1 MANLSRFEPE
11 IPARASRPEEDFLG
25 TETLFMVGFKTEVPT
40 RASDALAAPTSV
52 EPEQRDILSSP
63 GSLPSAQ
70 LPAGTPTPAPVARDA
85 LTVALARV
93 TATGSDRSVSDD
105 SIDLDAIDSRFHAGR
120 CVCMACSND
129 RVGPGGDSATPLS
142 GGATAAP
149 APAASLQTLADYLRV
164 SYWQDAGT
172 VSRHYNLGTNGNNP
186 NAGEILYN
194 LSGWNFDTDGNG
206 SLDGDTNGLD
216 TTARRDMAREAF
228 KLFQAVLGIRFVET
242 TATDTS
248 VDIFF
253 TDNDLGSAYAYAAG
267 NSYSNGV
274 DYSVINVSSNWY
286 SSLSGF
292 DTYTHQTF
300 QHEIGHVLGLGHQ
313 GLYNGSG
320 AYSTDAQFAN
330 DSWQASMMSYF
341 SQTENPTTGASYAFL
356 QTAMSVDWLAL
367 DDIYRSYGYGI
378 SNSFNGDTVYG
389 VNTTITAAV
398 SRIFNEFS
406 VYADTTAYTIADA
419 SGYDTI
425 DVSNFSADQQ
435 INLAPSQA
443 ASTTPSRSNIGGL
456 TGNVTIG
463 VGTVIEAATGGAGND
478 SFFGNDAANTF
489 RGNGGNDSFT
499 DSFGSDVYF
508 GDAGSDW
515 LYFSESID
523 LLRYE
528 LSGDSLLF
536 SRNLGSADVDRV
548 WNGLE
553 NLSFNSVAYS
563 YQQLVDSLAG
573 PPLAAVTI
581 SSANGLA
588 SGSATNATALP
599 FSGTLSLGLGSNQSI
614 AFYRNGTQVGTAS
627 LTAPGATSWTFNL
640 QEAAGTATVSYT
652 ARVVESGTG
661 RLGTLSSPFV
671 LTVDTVAPVVGVNA
685 LETQDT
691 TPLLSGTVSEAGA
704 TVSVTIGALTRTAAN
719 NGNGTWSLQWNDTL
733 AAGNTY
739 DVVASAT
746 DPASNSGTDTTT
758 AELIVRPDD
767 FAAGTTTTGAV
778 PLGGSRSGVLELSGD
793 RDWFAV
799 DLQAGRNYEF
809 RLNGAGLAD
818 PLLRL
823 RNGAGTELASND
835 DASSTDLNSLIRY
848 TAASSDRFYLEAAA
862 FNDASSGG
870 YSVAAS
876 DVTPPPTA
884 SILYF
889 SLQNAVTTTSASVM
903 GGLTAQRN
911 DIVAF
916 DGSRFSTWLN
926 GDASG
931 LSGALLR
938 DFHIVSA
945 DEVVVALQSPV
956 TLAGIAFNDSD
967 LARLTRSGGG
977 WSVSMMFDGS
987 DVGLTTNAEAI
998 DAVTGLAD
1006 GSWLISTRGSGS
1018 VSGVSSFSAEDIL
1031 RFRPTSLGTTSTGS
1045 WSLYAD
1051 MSDVGITGTNE
1062 NITAVDVAA
1071 DGRMFLTTSGNIG
1084 ATTGGTSVSGTNEDV
1099 VVFQPT
1105 TLGSTTTGSY
1115 PSPLFFDGSL
1125 YGLGPN
1131 ALLGID
1137 VPV

>member
-1 MANLSRFEPE
+1 MANTNRFQPE
-11 IPARASRPEEDFLG
+11 IATRARRPQEDPLG
-25 TETLFMVGFKTEVPT
+25 PEAQPLVRLEAEVPS
-40 RASDALAAPTSV
+40 RVPDAFIPPSPV
-52 EPEQRDILSSP
+52 EL
-63 GSLPSAQ
+63 
-70 LPAGTPTPAPVARDA
+70 LPAGTTAAPPVALEARDA
-85 LTVALARV
+85 LVLAVAAA
-93 TATGSDRSVSDD
+93 TAVRSNAPFSAD
-105 SIDLDAIDSRFHAGR
+105 SVDLDAIDSRFHAGR

-164 SYWQDAGT
+164 GYWQAAGT
-172 VSRHYNLGTNGNNP
+172 VSRLYNLGTNGDNP
-186 NAGEILYN
+186 NAGEIRYN

-228 KLFQAVLGIRFVET
+228 KLFEAVLGIRFVET

-300 QHEIGHVLGLGHQ
+300 LHEIGHVLGLGHQ

-356 QTAMSVDWLAL
+356 QTPMSVDWLAL
-367 DDIYRSYGYGI
+367 DDIYRTYGYGI
-378 SNSFNGDTVYG
+378 SNAFNGDTVYG

-406 VYADTTAYTIADA
+406 LYADTTAYTIVDS
-419 SGYDTI
+419 SGYDII

-443 ASTTPSRSNIGGL
+443 ASTTLSISNIGGRIGNL
-456 TGNVTIG
+456 TLA
-463 VGTVIEAATGGAGND
+463 VGTVIEAAIGGAGND
-478 SFFGNDAANTF
+478 SFFGNTAANTF
-489 RGNGGNDSFT
+489 RGGGGNDSFT

-508 GDAGSDW
+508 GDDGTDW

-523 LLRYE
+523 LIRYE

-536 SRNLGSADVDRV
+536 SRLSGNSDVDRV

-553 NLSFNSVAYS
+553 NLSFSGVATT
-563 YQQLVDSLAG
+563 YQQLIDNLGG
-573 PPLAAVTI
+573 PVLPGVTI
-581 SSANGLA
+581 GAANGSLA
-588 SGSATNATALP
+588 SGAATGSTALA
-599 FSGTLSLGLGSNQSI
+599 FSGTLTQALAADQSI
-614 AFYRNGTQVGTAS
+614 AFFRNGVQVGTAS
-627 LTAPGATSWTFNL
+627 PTAPGAVNWSFDL
-640 QEAAGTATVSYT
+640 QEASGSNTFTYT
-652 ARVVESGTG
+652 ARVVEAGSG
-661 RLGTLSSPFV
+661 RLGTVSNAFV
-671 LTVDTVAPVVGVNA
+671 LTVDSVAPVVGVNA

-691 TPLLSGTVSEAGA
+691 TPLLGGTVSEAGA
-704 TVSVTIGALTRTAAN
+704 TVSVTIGALTRTATN

-733 AAGNTY
+733 AAGQTY
-739 DVVASAT
+739 DVMARAT
-746 DPASNSGTDTTT
+746 DPAGNSGTDTTT

-778 PLGGSRSGVLELSGD
+778 PLGGSSSGVLELSGD

-823 RNGAGTELASND
+823 RNGAGSELASND

-848 TAASSDRFYLEAAA
+848 TATSSGRFYLEAAA
-862 FNDASSGG
+862 FTDAGAGG
-870 YSVAAS
+870 YSVAAA

-884 SILYF
+884 PVLYL
-889 SLQNAVTTTSASVM
+889 SLQNAVSTSSGSVLN
-903 GGLTAQRN
+903 GLTAATN
-911 DIVAF
+911 DILAF

-926 GDASG
+926 GNASG

-956 TLAGIAFNDSD
+956 TLAGIAFDDSD
-967 LARLTRSGGG
+967 LARLTRSGGV

-1006 GSWLISTRGSGS
+1006 GSWLISTSGSGS
-1018 VSGVSSFSAEDIL
+1018 VPGVSFAAEDIL
-1031 RFRPTSLGTTSTGS
+1031 RFTPTSLGANTAGS
-1045 WSLYAD
+1045 WSFYAD
-1051 MSDVGITGTNE
+1051 MSDVGITGTAE
-1062 NITAVDVAA
+1062 NITAIDVAA
-1071 DGRMFLTTSGNIG
+1071 DGRMFLTTGGN
-1084 ATTGGTSVSGTNEDV
+1084 ARASTGGTSVSGANEDV
-1099 VVFQPT
+1099 FVFRPT
-1105 TLGSTTTGSY
+1105 ALGATTTGSY
-1115 PSPLFFDGSL
+1115 PAPLFFDGSL

-1131 ALLGID
+1131 AVLGLD

>member
-1 MANLSRFEPE
+1 MANLSCFEPE

-52 EPEQRDILSSP
+52 EAEQRDILSSP

-70 LPAGTPTPAPVARDA
+70 LPAGSPTPAPLAPVARDA

-93 TATGSDRSVSDD
+93 TAIGSDRSVSDY

-120 CVCMACSND
+120 CACMACSNN
-129 RVGPGGDSATPLS
+129 RVGPDGDSATPLS

-149 APAASLQTLADYLRV
+149 APAGSLQILADYLRV
-164 SYWQDAGT
+164 GYWQDAGT
-172 VSRHYNLGTNGNNP
+172 VSRLYNLGTNGNNP
-186 NAGEILYN
+186 NAGELRYN

-216 TTARRDMAREAF
+216 TTARRDIAREAF

-300 QHEIGHVLGLGHQ
+300 LHEIGHVLGLGHQ

-341 SQTENPTTGASYAFL
+341 SQTQNPTTGASYAFL

-378 SNSFNGDTVYG
+378 SKAFNGDTVYG
-389 VNTTITAAV
+389 VNTTITADV

-406 VYADTTAYTIADA
+406 VYADTTAYTIVDA

-425 DVSNFSADQQ
+425 DVRNFSADQQ

-443 ASTTPSRSNIGGL
+443 ASTIPSTSNIGGRIGNL
-456 TGNVTIG
+456 TLA
-463 VGTVIEAATGGAGND
+463 VGTVIEAAIGGAGND
-478 SFFGNDAANTF
+478 SFFGNAAANTF
-489 RGNGGNDSFT
+489 RGGGGNDIFT

-508 GDAGSDW
+508 GDYGTDW
-515 LYFSESID
+515 LFFSESID
-523 LLRYE
+523 LIRYE

-536 SRNLGSADVDRV
+536 SRLSGNSDVDRV

-553 NLSFNSVAYS
+553 NLSFSGVATT
-563 YQQLVDSLAG
+563 YQQLIDNLGG
-573 PPLAAVTI
+573 PVLPGVTI
-581 SSANGLA
+581 GAANGGLA
-588 SGSATNATALP
+588 SGAATGSTVLA
-599 FSGTLSLGLGSNQSI
+599 FSGTLTQTLAADQSI
-614 AFYRNGTQVGTAS
+614 AFFRNGVQAGTAS
-627 LTAPGATSWTFNL
+627 PTAPGAVSWGFDL
-640 QEAAGTATVSYT
+640 QETSGSNTFTYT
-652 ARVVESGTG
+652 ARVVEAGSG
-661 RLGTLSSPFV
+661 RLGTVSNAFV

-704 TVSVTIGALTRTAAN
+704 TVSVTIGALTGTAAN

-733 AAGNTY
+733 AAGQTY
-739 DVVASAT
+739 DVVARAT
-746 DPASNSGTDTTT
+746 DPAGNSGTGT

-767 FAAGTTTTGAV
+767 FAAGTTTSGAV
-778 PLGGSRSGVLELSGD
+778 PLGGSRSGVLEVSSD

-809 RLNGAGLAD
+809 RLNSA
-818 PLLRL
+818 
-823 RNGAGTELASND
+823 
-835 DASSTDLNSLIRY
+835 DLNSLIRY
-848 TAASSDRFYLEAAA
+848 TAASSGRFYLEAAA
-862 FNDASSGG
+862 FNDAGAG
-870 YSVAAS
+870 YYTVTAN
-876 DVTPPPTA
+876 DVTPPPAA

-889 SLQNAVTTTSASVM
+889 SLQKAVTTTSASVM

-916 DGSRFSTWLN
+916 DGSLLHLAQRQRQRPERRPAARFPH
-926 GDASG
+926 
-931 LSGALLR
+931 R
-938 DFHIVSA
+938 QH
-945 DEVVVALQSPV
+945 
-956 TLAGIAFNDSD
+956 
-967 LARLTRSGGG
+967 R
-977 WSVSMMFDGS
+977 
-987 DVGLTTNAEAI
+987 
-998 DAVTGLAD
+998 
-1006 GSWLISTRGSGS
+1006 
-1018 VSGVSSFSAEDIL
+1018 
-1031 RFRPTSLGTTSTGS
+1031 
-1045 WSLYAD
+1045 
-1051 MSDVGITGTNE
+1051 
-1062 NITAVDVAA
+1062 
-1071 DGRMFLTTSGNIG
+1071 
-1084 ATTGGTSVSGTNEDV
+1084 
-1099 VVFQPT
+1099 
-1105 TLGSTTTGSY
+1105 
-1115 PSPLFFDGSL
+1115 
-1125 YGLGPN
+1125 
-1131 ALLGID
+1131 
-1137 VPV
+1137 

>member
-1 MANLSRFEPE
+1 MANLSRFEAE

-25 TETLFMVGFKTEVPT
+25 TESLFLAGFKAEDPS
-40 RASDALAAPTSV
+40 RAVDALAAPTSV

-63 GSLPSAQ
+63 GALLA
-70 LPAGTPTPAPVARDA
+70 APVARDA

-93 TATGSDRSVSDD
+93 RASSSDRSVSDD
-105 SIDLDAIDSRFHAGR
+105 TIDLDAIDSRFHAGR
-120 CVCMACSND
+120 CACMACSND
-129 RVGPGGDSATPLS
+129 RVGPGSDSATPLS

-149 APAASLQTLADYLRV
+149 APAASLQNLAEYLRV
-164 SYWQDAGT
+164 GYWQAAGS
-172 VSRHYNLGTNGNNP
+172 VSRLYNLGTNGNNP
-186 NAGEILYN
+186 NAGEIRYN

-206 SLDGDTNGLD
+206 SLDGDINGLD

-267 NSYSNGV
+267 TSYSNGV
-274 DYSVINVSSNWY
+274 DYSVINVSSDWY

-292 DTYTHQTF
+292 DTYTHQTYL
-300 QHEIGHVLGLGHQ
+300 HEIGHVLGLGHQ

-341 SQTENPTTGASYAFL
+341 SQTQNPATGASYAFL

-367 DDIYRSYGYGI
+367 DNIYRSYGYGT
-378 SNSFNGDTVYG
+378 SNAFNGDTVYG

-406 VYADTTAYTIADA
+406 LYADTTAYTIVDA

-443 ASTTPSRSNIGGL
+443 ASTIPSISNIGGRIGNL
-456 TGNVTIG
+456 TLA
-463 VGTVIEAATGGAGND
+463 VGTVIEAAIGGAGND
-478 SFFGNDAANTF
+478 SFFGNAAANNF
-489 RGNGGNDSFT
+489 RGGGGNDSFT

-508 GDAGSDW
+508 GDDGTDW

-553 NLSFNSVAYS
+553 NLSFNSVVYS

-661 RLGTLSSPFV
+661 RLGTLSSPFT

-704 TVSVTIGALTRTAAN
+704 TVRVTIGALTSTAIN
-719 NGNGTWSLQWNDTL
+719 NGNGTWSLQWSDTL
-733 AAGNTY
+733 AAGASY
-739 DVVASAT
+739 DVVAAAT
-746 DPASNSGTDTTT
+746 DAARNSGSDITD
-758 AELIVRPDD
+758 D
-767 FAAGTTTTGAV
+767 
-778 PLGGSRSGVLELSGD
+778 ELSIL
-793 RDWFAV
+793 V
-799 DLQAGRNYEF
+799 
-809 RLNGAGLAD
+809 
-818 PLLRL
+818 
-823 RNGAGTELASND
+823 
-835 DASSTDLNSLIRY
+835 
-848 TAASSDRFYLEAAA
+848 
-862 FNDASSGG
+862 
-870 YSVAAS
+870 
-876 DVTPPPTA
+876 PPPPP
-884 SILYF
+884 SPILYF
-889 SLQNAVTTTSASVM
+889 TLASAVTSSSASVM

-911 DIVAF
+911 DILAF

-926 GDASG
+926 GNASG
-931 LSGALLR
+931 LSGAVLR

-956 TLAGIAFNDSD
+956 TLAGIAFDDSD
-967 LARLTRSGGG
+967 LARLTRSGGI
-977 WSVSMMFDGS
+977 WSVSMFFDGS

-998 DAVTGLAD
+998 DALTGLPN
-1006 GSWLISTRGSGS
+1006 GSWLISTRGSGA
-1018 VSGVSSFSAEDIL
+1018 VSGVSSFAAEDIL
-1031 RFRPTSLGTTSTGS
+1031 LFTPTSLGATTAGS

-1051 MSDVGITGTNE
+1051 MSDVGITGTAE
-1062 NITAVDVAA
+1062 NITAIDVAA
-1071 DGRMFLTTSGNIG
+1071 DGGMFLTTGGN
-1084 ATTGGTSVSGTNEDV
+1084 ASASTGSTSFSATNEDV
-1099 VVFQPT
+1099 FVFRPT
-1105 TLGSTTTGSY
+1105 ALGSTTSGSY

-1125 YGLGPN
+1125 YGLGSN

>member
-25 TETLFMVGFKTEVPT
+25 TESLFMAGFKAEDPT
-40 RASDALAAPTSV
+40 RAVDALAPPTSV
-52 EPEQRDILSSP
+52 GPEQRDIVTSP
-63 GSLPSAQ
+63 GALLA
-70 LPAGTPTPAPVARDA
+70 APVARDA

-93 TATGSDRSVSDD
+93 TAISSDRSVSDD

-129 RVGPGGDSATPLS
+129 RVAPGGDSATPLS

-164 SYWQDAGT
+164 GYWQAAGT
-172 VSRHYNLGTNGNNP
+172 VSRLYNLGTNGNNP
-186 NAGEILYN
+186 NAGEIRYN

-206 SLDGDTNGLD
+206 SLDGDINGLD

-267 NSYSNGV
+267 TSYSNGV
-274 DYSVINVSSNWY
+274 DYSVINVSRDWY

-292 DTYTHQTF
+292 DTYTHQTYL
-300 QHEIGHVLGLGHQ
+300 HEIGHVLGLGHQ
-313 GLYNGSG
+313 GIYNGSG

-341 SQTENPTTGASYAFL
+341 SQTQNPTTGASYAFL

-378 SNSFNGDTVYG
+378 RNAFNGDTVYG

-406 VYADTTAYTIADA
+406 VYADTTAYTIVDA

-443 ASTTPSRSNIGGL
+443 ASTIPSISNIGGKIGNL
-456 TGNVTIG
+456 TLA
-463 VGTVIEAATGGAGND
+463 VGTVIEAAIGGAGND
-478 SFFGNDAANTF
+478 SFFGNAAANTF
-489 RGNGGNDSFT
+489 RGGGGNDSFT

-508 GDAGSDW
+508 GDDGTDW

-536 SRNLGSADVDRV
+536 SRLSGNSDVDRV

-553 NLSFNSVAYS
+553 NLSFSGVATT
-563 YQQLVDSLAG
+563 YQQLINNLGG
-573 PPLAAVTI
+573 PVLPGVTI
-581 SSANGLA
+581 GAANGGLA
-588 SGSATNATALP
+588 SGAATGSTALA
-599 FSGTLSLGLGSNQSI
+599 FSGTLTQALAADQSI
-614 AFYRNGTQVGTAS
+614 AFFRNSMQVGTAS
-627 LTAPGATSWTFNL
+627 PTAPGAVSWSFNL
-640 QEAAGTATVSYT
+640 EETSGSNTFTYT
-652 ARVVESGTG
+652 AQVVEAGSG
-661 RLGTLSSPFV
+661 RLGTLSNAFV
-671 LTVDTVAPVVGVNA
+671 LSVDTVAPVIGVNT
-685 LETQDT
+685 LKTQDT

-704 TVSVTIGALTRTAAN
+704 TVSVTIGNLTRTAIN
-719 NGNGTWSLQWNDTL
+719 NGNGTWSLQWSDTL
-733 AAGNTY
+733 AAGASY
-739 DVVASAT
+739 DVIATAT
-746 DPASNSGTDTTT
+746 DAGGNSGTDTTT
-758 AELIVRPDD
+758 D
-767 FAAGTTTTGAV
+767 
-778 PLGGSRSGVLELSGD
+778 ELSIL
-793 RDWFAV
+793 V
-799 DLQAGRNYEF
+799 
-809 RLNGAGLAD
+809 
-818 PLLRL
+818 
-823 RNGAGTELASND
+823 
-835 DASSTDLNSLIRY
+835 
-848 TAASSDRFYLEAAA
+848 
-862 FNDASSGG
+862 
-870 YSVAAS
+870 
-876 DVTPPPTA
+876 PPPPP
-884 SILYF
+884 SPVLFF
-889 SLQNAVTTTSASVM
+889 SLSNAVTSSSASVM
-903 GGLTAQRN
+903 GGQTAQRN
-911 DIVAF
+911 DILAF

-926 GDASG
+926 GNASG
-931 LSGALLR
+931 LSGAVLS

-956 TLAGIAFNDSD
+956 TLAGIAFDDSD
-967 LARLTRSGGG
+967 LARLTRSGGF
-977 WSVSMMFDGS
+977 WSVSMFFDGS

-998 DAVTGLAD
+998 DAVTGLPN
-1006 GSWLISTRGSGS
+1006 GSWLISTRGSGG
-1018 VSGVSSFSAEDIL
+1018 VTGVSSFAAEDIL
-1031 RFRPTSLGTTSTGS
+1031 RFVPTSVGTTTAGS

-1051 MSDVGITGTNE
+1051 MSDVGITGTAE
-1062 NITAVDVAA
+1062 NITAIDVAA
-1071 DGRMFLTTSGNIG
+1071 DGRMFLTTGGN
-1084 ATTGGTSVSGTNEDV
+1084 ASASTGGTSLSATNEDV
-1099 VVFQPT
+1099 FVFRPNA
-1105 TLGSTTTGSY
+1105 LGSTTSGSF

-1125 YGLGPN
+1125 YGLGSN